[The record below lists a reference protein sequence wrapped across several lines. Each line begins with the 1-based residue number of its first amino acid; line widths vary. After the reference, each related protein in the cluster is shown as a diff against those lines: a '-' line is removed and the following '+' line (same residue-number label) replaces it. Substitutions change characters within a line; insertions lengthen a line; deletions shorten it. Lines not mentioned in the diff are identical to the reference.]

1 MTENPLN
8 LFNQTTSGEA
18 AFQTLY
24 VYDKLVYEFDDDE
37 IKVKSIQA
45 SESSTFKS
53 DIIVEGNLTSTSGL
67 NLSGDITIGGASGHV
82 GLATFKD
89 SRFYGKIFDGDGDFG
104 TSGQLLASDGT
115 DTVWIDASS
124 TSVANANN
132 VGVNVN
138 STNADQY
145 ITFVGATSGNN
156 PIRVDS
162 DLKYNPSTN
171 TIATIKINDLQVVG
185 ELKDGDGDFGTSGQV
200 LSSDGTDTA
209 WINAGSLTAGAAAEV
224 GVTAVNS
231 NSTHYITFVDSS
243 SGNDNIKVDTNLTYN
258 PSTNTLIPKRI
269 EFADNDE
276 LRFGNGN
283 DLKISHTNDLS
294 GQNDS
299 NGDSVLAGTDW
310 CSYIKET
317 GTGPLVFKSDGG
329 PSSGAFQWYDA
340 GWRPILKL
348 FSGSSARAA
357 LYHAGAEKLVT
368 SSTGV
373 TVTGTVNATSFSG
386 SLAASNL
393 TGALPAISGAN
404 LTGIEAFVT
413 GMILLWYGNTG
424 NIPSGFVLCDGNNST
439 PDLRDRFVV
448 GAGSAYSPGNTGGS
462 SGVTLSTSQLP
473 SHTHSLSASGTTGGG
488 GSHRHYGF
496 ANATGGQQR
505 TGSNLSANN
514 FAAKGTGAG
523 NIYETYNITTAGND
537 ASAGKTSEASSHTH
551 SFSLSGNTGS
561 AGSGS
566 SVENRPPYYA
576 LCYIMKT

>member
-1 MTENPLN
+1 MAIENPTNITFSESGDSTFQNVYIYGKLN
-8 LFNQTTSGEA
+8 
-18 AFQTLY
+18 
-24 VYDKLVYEFDDDE
+24 YDFDNDD
-37 IKVKSIQA
+37 ITVKSLNVTGV
-45 SESSTFKS
+45 SNVTDLTVS
-53 DIIVEGNLTSTSGL
+53 GNLNVTGSNTKIGQDIVTR
-67 NLSGDITIGGASGHV
+67 NLKVTG
-82 GLATFKD
+82 
-89 SRFYGKIFDGDGDFG
+89 
-104 TSGQLLASDGT
+104 
-115 DTVWIDASS
+115 
-124 TSVANANN
+124 
-132 VGVNVN
+132 
-138 STNADQY
+138 
-145 ITFVGATSGNN
+145 
-156 PIRVDS
+156 
-162 DLKYNPSTN
+162 
-171 TIATIKINDLQVVG
+171 IATISSI
-185 ELKDGDGDFGTSGQV
+185 KDNNGSTGSAGQV
-200 LSSDGTDTA
+200 LSTDGNDLE
-209 WINAGSLTAGAAAEV
+209 WINTSSANVNSASKV
-224 GVTAVNS
+224 GVNDSS
-231 NSTHYITFVDSS
+231 NSGDKMYITFVDAT
-243 SGNDNIKVDTNLTYN
+243 SGNEEIRVGTGITYAPSSDKLYVKNIASPAGNLELQAVSGENGIVIKDNNAVELYYDGSATWKLATKSDGVEIRDRLY
-258 PSTNTLIPKRI
+258 I
-269 EFADNDE
+269 ADNDE
-276 LRFGNGN
+276 IRFGNGN

-348 FSGSSARAA
+348 FSGSSARAG
-357 LYHAGAEKLVT
+357 LYYAGAEKLVT

-386 SLAASNL
+386 SLPASNL

-439 PDLRDRFVV
+439 PDLRDRFVI

-462 SGVTLSTSQLP
+462 SSVTLSTSQLP
-473 SHTHSLSASGTTGGG
+473 SHNHSLSASGTTGGG

-566 SVENRPPYYA
+566 SIENRPPYYA